1 MALGKN
7 LPDELDFTL
16 CGAKFG
22 WTSSAAPACLPVH
35 PHYNLPIHPMIHL
48 SWTGVMPATLTQ
60 FNADLTIDHGLMAE
74 HGRWLIDHGCSAIVP
89 HGSLG
94 EGATLSFQEKLALQ
108 KTYVAA
114 LPETPIIPGIASL
127 ATKEAVDLAKAAKDH
142 GCRGLMVLPPYLY
155 ASDWREMK
163 AHMSA
168 VIGATDLPCIIY
180 NNPVAYKTDFLPAQ
194 LKELVDEFPNAAAV
208 KESST
213 DARRIAGIRE
223 LCGDRLALGVGVDDC
238 ALEGAAMGAKF
249 WITGVGGAF
258 PRHNVRLWDLATTG
272 RIEEAMAIYTWML
285 PMLRM
290 DTVVKFVQLIKLQ
303 QVLATGG
310 KLGNNRVRPPRLELV
325 GQELAE
331 ATAII
336 EQALATAPSV

>member
-1 MALGKN
+1 MSIQWK
-7 LPDELDFTL
+7 
-16 CGAKFG
+16 
-22 WTSSAAPACLPVH
+22 
-35 PHYNLPIHPMIHL
+35 
-48 SWTGVMPATLTQ
+48 GVMPATLTQ

-74 HGRWLIDHGCSAIVP
+74 HGKWLIDNHCTAIVC

-114 LPETPIIPGIASL
+114 LPDTPIIPGVAALS
-127 ATKEAVDLAKAAKDH
+127 TKEAVDIAKAAKDN

-163 AHMSA
+163 THMQA
-168 VIGATDLPCIIY
+168 VINATDLPCIIY
-180 NNPVAYKTDFLPAQ
+180 NNPVAYKTDFTPLQ
-194 LKELVDEFPNAAAV
+194 IKELADESPNVESV

-213 DARRIAGIRE
+213 DVRRIAGIRE

-238 ALEGAAMGAKF
+238 ALEGAAMGATF
-249 WITGVGGAF
+249 WITGVGDAF
-258 PRHNVRLWDLATTG
+258 PAYNVKLWNLATSG
-272 RIEEAMAIYTWML
+272 KIEEAMAIYQWML

-303 QVLATGG
+303 QTLATGG
-310 KLGNNRVRPPRLELV
+310 KLGNNRVRPPRLELT
-325 GQELAE
+325 GAELAE

-336 EQALATAPSV
+336 ELALATAPV

>member
-1 MALGKN
+1 MSITWK
-7 LPDELDFTL
+7 
-16 CGAKFG
+16 
-22 WTSSAAPACLPVH
+22 
-35 PHYNLPIHPMIHL
+35 
-48 SWTGVMPATLTQ
+48 GVMPATLTQ
-60 FNADLTIDHGLMAE
+60 FNADLSIDHGLMAE
-74 HGRWLIDHGCSAIVP
+74 HGKWLADNGCTAIVC

-94 EGATLSFQEKLALQ
+94 EGSTLSFAEKIALQ

-114 LPETPIIPGIASL
+114 LPDTPIIPGVAALS
-127 ATKEAVDLAKAAKDH
+127 TKEAVDIAKAAKDN

-163 AHMSA
+163 THMKA
-168 VIGATDLPCIIY
+168 VINATDLPCIIY
-180 NNPVAYKTDFLPAQ
+180 NNPVAYKTDFVPAQ
-194 LKELVDEFPNAAAV
+194 IKELADECPNVESV

-213 DARRIAGIRE
+213 DARRVAGIRE
-223 LCGDRLALGVGVDDC
+223 LCGDRLTLGVGVDDC

-258 PRHNVRLWDLATTG
+258 PKHNVKLWELATSG
-272 RIEEAMAIYTWML
+272 QIEEAMPIYHWML

-303 QVLATGG
+303 QNLASGG
-310 KLGNNRVRPPRLELV
+310 KFGNNLVRAPRLELA
-325 GQELAE
+325 GTELAE

-336 EQALATAPSV
+336 ELALATAPAI

>member
-1 MALGKN
+1 MSITWK
-7 LPDELDFTL
+7 
-16 CGAKFG
+16 
-22 WTSSAAPACLPVH
+22 
-35 PHYNLPIHPMIHL
+35 
-48 SWTGVMPATLTQ
+48 GVMPATLTQ
-60 FNADLTIDHGLMAE
+60 FNADLTIDHALMAE
-74 HGRWLIDHGCSAIVP
+74 HGKWLVDSGCTAIIC

-94 EGATLSFQEKLALQ
+94 EGATLSFDEKVALQ
-108 KTYVAA
+108 KTYVDAV
-114 LPETPIIPGIASL
+114 PSTPIIPGIASL
-127 ATKEAVDLAKAAKDH
+127 STKEAVDLAKAAKDN

-163 AHMSA
+163 AHMKA
-168 VIGATDLPCIIY
+168 VISATDLPCIIY
-180 NNPVAYKTDFLPAQ
+180 NNPVAYKTDFTPAHI
-194 LKELVDEFPNAAAV
+194 KELADELPNVESV

-223 LCGDRLALGVGVDDC
+223 LLGDRLALGVGVDDC
-238 ALEGAAMGAKF
+238 ALEGAAMGATF

-258 PRHNVRLWDLATTG
+258 PKHNVKLWDLGTSG
-272 RIEEAMAIYTWML
+272 KIEEAMSIYTWML

-303 QVLATGG
+303 QTLATGG

-325 GQELAE
+325 GKELAD

-336 EQALATAPSV
+336 EKALATAPAV

>member
-1 MALGKN
+1 MSITWK
-7 LPDELDFTL
+7 
-16 CGAKFG
+16 
-22 WTSSAAPACLPVH
+22 
-35 PHYNLPIHPMIHL
+35 
-48 SWTGVMPATLTQ
+48 GVMPATLTQ
-60 FNADLTIDHGLMAE
+60 FNADMTIDHALMAD
-74 HGRWLIDHGCSAIVP
+74 HGKWLIENGCSAIVV

-94 EGATLSFQEKLALQ
+94 EGATLSFAEKLALQ
-108 KTYVAA
+108 KTYVEA
-114 LPETPIIPGIASL
+114 LPDTPIIPGVAALS
-127 ATKEAVDLAKAAKDH
+127 TKEAIDIAKAAKDN

-163 AHMSA
+163 AHMKA
-168 VIGATDLPCIIY
+168 VISATDLPCIIY
-180 NNPVAYKTDFLPAQ
+180 NNPVAYKTDFTALHI
-194 LKELVDEFPNAAAV
+194 KELADELPNVESV

-223 LCGDRLALGVGVDDC
+223 VCGDRLVLGVGVDDC

-258 PRHNVRLWDLATTG
+258 PKHNVKLWDLATTG
-272 RIEEAMAIYTWML
+272 RIEEAMPIYTWML

-303 QVLATGG
+303 QTLATAG
-310 KLGNNRVRPPRLELV
+310 KYGNNRVRAPRLELE
-325 GQELAE
+325 GKELAE

-336 EQALATAPSV
+336 EKAIATAPQV

>member
-1 MALGKN
+1 MSIEWK
-7 LPDELDFTL
+7 
-16 CGAKFG
+16 
-22 WTSSAAPACLPVH
+22 
-35 PHYNLPIHPMIHL
+35 
-48 SWTGVMPATLTQ
+48 GVMPATLTQ
-60 FNADLTIDHGLMAE
+60 FNADLTIDHGVMAE
-74 HGRWLIDHGCSAIVP
+74 HGKWLIENGCTAIVV

-94 EGATLSFQEKLALQ
+94 EGATLSFDEKVALQ
-108 KTYVAA
+108 KTYVEAV
-114 LPETPIIPGIASL
+114 PSTPIIPGIASL
-127 ATKEAVDLAKAAKDH
+127 STKEAVDLAKAAKDN

-168 VIGATDLPCIIY
+168 VISATDLPCIIY
-180 NNPVAYKTDFLPAQ
+180 NNPVAYKTDFTPLHIKQ
-194 LKELVDEFPNAAAV
+194 LADEHANVESV

-213 DARRIAGIRE
+213 DARRVAGIRE
-223 LCGDRLALGVGVDDC
+223 VCGDRLVLGVGVDDC

-258 PRHNVRLWDLATTG
+258 PRHNVKLWDLGTSG
-272 RIEEAMAIYTWML
+272 RIEEAMDIYKWML

-303 QVLATGG
+303 QTMATGG
-310 KLGNNRVRPPRLELV
+310 KYGNNLVRAPRLELA
-325 GQELAE
+325 GAELAE

-336 EQALATAPSV
+336 QKALDTAPVV

>member
-1 MALGKN
+1 MSITWK
-7 LPDELDFTL
+7 
-16 CGAKFG
+16 
-22 WTSSAAPACLPVH
+22 
-35 PHYNLPIHPMIHL
+35 
-48 SWTGVMPATLTQ
+48 GVMPATVTQ
-60 FNADLTIDHGLMAE
+60 FNADLGIDHALMAE
-74 HGRWLIDHGCSAIVP
+74 HGKWLVDNGCSAIVV

-94 EGATLSFQEKLALQ
+94 EGATLDFAEKVALQ
-108 KTYVAA
+108 KTYVDA
-114 LPETPIIPGIASL
+114 LPGTPIIPGVAALS
-127 ATKEAVDLAKAAKDH
+127 TREAVDIAKAAKDN

-163 AHMSA
+163 AHMKA
-168 VIGATDLPCIIY
+168 VISATDLPCILY
-180 NNPVAYKTDFLPAQ
+180 NNPVAYKTDFTPLQ
-194 LKELVDEFPNAAAV
+194 IKELADELPNLESV

-223 LCGDRLALGVGVDDC
+223 VCGDRLVLGVGVDDC

-258 PRHNVRLWDLATTG
+258 PRHNIKLWDLATSG
-272 RIEEAMAIYTWML
+272 RIEEAMPLYHWML

-303 QVLATGG
+303 QTLASGG
-310 KLGNNRVRPPRLELV
+310 KLGNNRVRPPRLELE
-325 GQELAE
+325 GKELAE

-336 EQALATAPSV
+336 EKALATSPQV

>member
-1 MALGKN
+1 MSITWK
-7 LPDELDFTL
+7 
-16 CGAKFG
+16 
-22 WTSSAAPACLPVH
+22 
-35 PHYNLPIHPMIHL
+35 
-48 SWTGVMPATLTQ
+48 GVMPATLTQ
-60 FNADLTIDHGLMAE
+60 FNADMTIDHALMAD
-74 HGRWLIDHGCSAIVP
+74 HGKWLIENGCSAIVV

-94 EGATLSFQEKLALQ
+94 EGATLSFAEKLALQ
-108 KTYVAA
+108 KTYVEA
-114 LPETPIIPGIASL
+114 LPDTPIIPGVAALS
-127 ATKEAVDLAKAAKDH
+127 TKEAVDIAKAAKDN

-163 AHMSA
+163 AHMKA
-168 VIGATDLPCIIY
+168 VISATDLPCIIY
-180 NNPVAYKTDFLPAQ
+180 NNPVAYKTDFTPLHI
-194 LKELVDEFPNAAAV
+194 KELADELPNVESV

-223 LCGDRLALGVGVDDC
+223 VCGDRLVLGVGVDDC

-258 PRHNVRLWDLATTG
+258 PKHNVKLWDLATTG
-272 RIEEAMAIYTWML
+272 RIEEAMPIYTWML

-303 QVLATGG
+303 QTLATAG
-310 KLGNNRVRPPRLELV
+310 KYGNNRVRAPRLELE
-325 GQELAE
+325 GKELAE

-336 EQALATAPSV
+336 EKAIATAPQV

>member
-1 MALGKN
+1 MSITWK
-7 LPDELDFTL
+7 
-16 CGAKFG
+16 
-22 WTSSAAPACLPVH
+22 
-35 PHYNLPIHPMIHL
+35 
-48 SWTGVMPATLTQ
+48 GVMPATLTQ
-60 FNADLTIDHGLMAE
+60 FNADLTIDHALMAE
-74 HGRWLIDHGCSAIVP
+74 HGKWLVDSGCTAIIC

-94 EGATLSFQEKLALQ
+94 EGATLSFDEKVALQ
-108 KTYVAA
+108 KTYVDAV
-114 LPETPIIPGIASL
+114 PGTPIIPGIASL
-127 ATKEAVDLAKAAKDH
+127 STKEAVDLAKAAKDN

-163 AHMSA
+163 AHMKA
-168 VIGATDLPCIIY
+168 VISATDLPCIIY
-180 NNPVAYKTDFLPAQ
+180 NNPVAYKTDFTPAHI
-194 LKELVDEFPNAAAV
+194 KELADELPNVESV

-223 LCGDRLALGVGVDDC
+223 LLGNRLALGVGVDDC
-238 ALEGAAMGAKF
+238 ALEGAAMGATF

-258 PRHNVRLWDLATTG
+258 PKHNVKLWDLGTSG
-272 RIEEAMAIYTWML
+272 KIEEAMSIYTWML

-303 QVLATGG
+303 QTLATGG

-325 GQELAE
+325 GQELAD

-336 EQALATAPSV
+336 EKALATAPTV

>member
-1 MALGKN
+1 MSIEWK
-7 LPDELDFTL
+7 
-16 CGAKFG
+16 
-22 WTSSAAPACLPVH
+22 
-35 PHYNLPIHPMIHL
+35 
-48 SWTGVMPATLTQ
+48 GVMPATLTQ
-60 FNADLTIDHGLMAE
+60 FNEDLSIDHGLMAE
-74 HGRWLIDHGCSAIVP
+74 HGKWLVDNGCSAIIP

-94 EGATLSFQEKLALQ
+94 EGATLSFDEKVALQ
-108 KTYVAA
+108 KTYVDA
-114 LPETPIIPGIASL
+114 LPGTPIIPGIAALS
-127 ATKEAVDLAKAAKDH
+127 TKEAVDLAKAAKDN

-180 NNPVAYKTDFLPAQ
+180 NNPVAYKTDFTPLQ
-194 LKELVDEFPNAAAV
+194 MKELADELPNAAAV

-223 LCGDRLALGVGVDDC
+223 VCGDRLALGVGVDDC
-238 ALEGAAMGAKF
+238 ALEGFAMGAKF

-258 PRHNVRLWDLATTG
+258 PRHNVKLLELALANK
-272 RIEEAMAIYTWML
+272 IEEAMPIYTWML

-303 QVLATGG
+303 QNLASGG
-310 KLGNNRVRPPRLELV
+310 KFGNNRVRAPRLELV
-325 GQELAE
+325 GAELAE

-336 EQALATAPSV
+336 EKAIATAPEV

>member
-1 MALGKN
+1 MSIQWK
-7 LPDELDFTL
+7 
-16 CGAKFG
+16 
-22 WTSSAAPACLPVH
+22 
-35 PHYNLPIHPMIHL
+35 
-48 SWTGVMPATLTQ
+48 GVMPATLTQ

-74 HGRWLIDHGCSAIVP
+74 HGRWVIERGCTAIIC

-94 EGATLSFQEKLALQ
+94 EGATLSFEEKVALQ

-114 LPETPIIPGIASL
+114 VPGTPIIPGIAALS
-127 ATKEAVDLAKAAKDH
+127 TKEAVDLAKAAKDN

-155 ASDWREMK
+155 SSDWREMK
-163 AHMSA
+163 AHMAA

-180 NNPVAYKTDFLPAQ
+180 NNPVAYKTDFIPTHI
-194 LKELVDEFPNAAAV
+194 KELADEFSNVAAV

-223 LCGDRLALGVGVDDC
+223 VCGDRVALGVGVDDC
-238 ALEGAAMGAKF
+238 ALEGFAMGAKF
-249 WITGVGGAF
+249 WITGVGDAF
-258 PRHNVRLWDLATTG
+258 PAYNVKLLELGTTG
-272 RIEEAMAIYTWML
+272 RIEEAMPIYHWML

-303 QVLATGG
+303 QSLATGG

-325 GQELAE
+325 GAELAA
-331 ATAII
+331 ATSII
-336 EQALATAPSV
+336 EKALATAPSIA

>member
-1 MALGKN
+1 MSIEWK
-7 LPDELDFTL
+7 
-16 CGAKFG
+16 
-22 WTSSAAPACLPVH
+22 
-35 PHYNLPIHPMIHL
+35 
-48 SWTGVMPATLTQ
+48 GVMPATLTQ
-60 FNADLTIDHGLMAE
+60 FNSDLSIDHGLMAE
-74 HGRWLIDHGCSAIVP
+74 HGRWLIENGCTAIVP

-94 EGATLSFQEKLALQ
+94 EGATLSFAEKVALQ
-108 KTYVAA
+108 KTYVEA

-127 ATKEAVDLAKAAKDH
+127 STREAVDLAKAAKDN

-163 AHMSA
+163 THMAA
-168 VIGATDLPCIIY
+168 VISATDLPCIIY
-180 NNPVAYKTDFLPAQ
+180 NNPVAYRTDFTPSHIL
-194 LKELVDEFPNAAAV
+194 ELANEFPNAEAV

-258 PRHNVRLWDLATTG
+258 QRHNVRLWDLGTSG
-272 RIEEAMAIYTWML
+272 RIEEAMEIYTWML

-290 DTVVKFVQLIKLQ
+290 DTVVKFVQLLKLQ
-303 QVLATGG
+303 QDLASGG
-310 KLGNNRVRPPRLELV
+310 KLGNCRVRPPRLELE
-325 GQELAE
+325 GAELAE
-331 ATAII
+331 AKSII
-336 EQALATAPSV
+336 EHAIATAPEV

>member
-1 MALGKN
+1 
-7 LPDELDFTL
+7 
-16 CGAKFG
+16 
-22 WTSSAAPACLPVH
+22 
-35 PHYNLPIHPMIHL
+35 
-48 SWTGVMPATLTQ
+48 MPATLTQ

-74 HGRWLIDHGCSAIVP
+74 HGKWLIENGCTAVVC

-94 EGATLSFQEKLALQ
+94 EGATLSFEEKLALQ

-114 LPETPIIPGIASL
+114 LPNTPIIPGVAALS
-127 ATKEAVDLAKAAKDH
+127 TKEAVDIAKAAKDN

-163 AHMSA
+163 THMQA
-168 VIGATDLPCIIY
+168 VINATDLPCIIY
-180 NNPVAYKTDFLPAQ
+180 NNPVAYKTDFTPIQ
-194 LKELVDEFPNAAAV
+194 IKELADESPNVESV

-213 DARRIAGIRE
+213 DVRRIAGIRE

-238 ALEGAAMGAKF
+238 ALEGAAMGATF
-249 WITGVGGAF
+249 WITGVGDAF
-258 PRHNVRLWDLATTG
+258 PAYNVKLWNLATSG
-272 RIEEAMAIYTWML
+272 KIEEAMAIYQWML

-303 QVLATGG
+303 QTLATGG
-310 KLGNNRVRPPRLELV
+310 KLGNNRVRPPRLELT
-325 GQELAE
+325 GAELAE

-336 EQALATAPSV
+336 ELALATAPV

>member
-1 MALGKN
+1 MSIQWK
-7 LPDELDFTL
+7 
-16 CGAKFG
+16 
-22 WTSSAAPACLPVH
+22 
-35 PHYNLPIHPMIHL
+35 
-48 SWTGVMPATLTQ
+48 GVMPATLTQ
-60 FNADLTIDHGLMAE
+60 FNADLTIDHGIMAE
-74 HGRWLIDHGCSAIVP
+74 HGKWVIEQGCTAIIC

-94 EGATLSFQEKLALQ
+94 EGATLSFEEKVALQ

-114 LPETPIIPGIASL
+114 VPGTPIIPGIAALS
-127 ATKEAVDLAKAAKDH
+127 TKEAVDLAKAAKDN

-155 ASDWREMK
+155 SSDWREMK
-163 AHMSA
+163 AHMAA

-180 NNPVAYKTDFLPAQ
+180 NNPVAYKTDFIPTHI
-194 LKELVDEFPNAAAV
+194 KELADEFSNVAAV

-223 LCGDRLALGVGVDDC
+223 VCGDRVALGVGVDDC
-238 ALEGAAMGAKF
+238 ALEGFAMGAKF
-249 WITGVGGAF
+249 WITGVGDAF
-258 PRHNVRLWDLATTG
+258 PAYNVKLLELGTTG
-272 RIEEAMAIYTWML
+272 RIEEAMPIYHWML

-303 QVLATGG
+303 QNLATGG

-325 GQELAE
+325 GAELAE

-336 EQALATAPSV
+336 DKALATAPTL

>member
-1 MALGKN
+1 MSIQWK
-7 LPDELDFTL
+7 
-16 CGAKFG
+16 
-22 WTSSAAPACLPVH
+22 
-35 PHYNLPIHPMIHL
+35 
-48 SWTGVMPATLTQ
+48 GVMPATLTQ

-74 HGRWLIDHGCSAIVP
+74 HGKWLIDNGCSAIVA

-94 EGATLSFQEKLALQ
+94 EGATLSFEEKVELQ

-114 LPETPIIPGIASL
+114 VPNTPIIPGIAALS
-127 ATKEAVDLAKAAKDH
+127 TKEAVDLAKAAKDN

-155 ASDWREMK
+155 SSDWREMK
-163 AHMSA
+163 AHMTA
-168 VIGATDLPCIIY
+168 VISATDLPCIIY
-180 NNPVAYKTDFLPAQ
+180 NNPVAYKTDFIPAHI
-194 LKELVDEFPNAAAV
+194 KELADELPNVAAV

-223 LCGDRLALGVGVDDC
+223 VCGDRVALGVGVDDC
-238 ALEGAAMGAKF
+238 ALEGFAMGAKF
-249 WITGVGGAF
+249 WITGVGDAF
-258 PRHNVRLWDLATTG
+258 PAYNVRLLELAMAG
-272 RIEEAMAIYTWML
+272 KIEEAMPLYHWML

-303 QVLATGG
+303 QNLATGG

-325 GQELAE
+325 GTELAE

-336 EQALATAPSV
+336 EKALATAPAL

>member
-1 MALGKN
+1 MSITWK
-7 LPDELDFTL
+7 
-16 CGAKFG
+16 
-22 WTSSAAPACLPVH
+22 
-35 PHYNLPIHPMIHL
+35 
-48 SWTGVMPATLTQ
+48 GVMPATLTQ
-60 FNADLTIDHGLMAE
+60 FNADMTIDHALMAD
-74 HGRWLIDHGCSAIVP
+74 HGKWLIENGCSAIVV

-94 EGATLSFQEKLALQ
+94 EGATLSFAEKLALQ
-108 KTYVAA
+108 KTYVEA
-114 LPETPIIPGIASL
+114 LPDTPIIPGVAALS
-127 ATKEAVDLAKAAKDH
+127 TKEAVDIAKAAKDN

-163 AHMSA
+163 AHMKA
-168 VIGATDLPCIIY
+168 VISATDLPCIIY
-180 NNPVAYKTDFLPAQ
+180 NNPVAYKTDFTPLHI
-194 LKELVDEFPNAAAV
+194 KELADELPNVESV

-223 LCGDRLALGVGVDDC
+223 VCGDRLVLGVGVDDC

-258 PRHNVRLWDLATTG
+258 PKHNVKLWDLATTG
-272 RIEEAMAIYTWML
+272 RIEEAMPIYTWML

-303 QVLATGG
+303 QTLATGG
-310 KLGNNRVRPPRLELV
+310 KFGNNRVRAPRLELE
-325 GQELAE
+325 GKELAE

-336 EQALATAPSV
+336 EKAIATAPQV

>member
-1 MALGKN
+1 MSIQWK
-7 LPDELDFTL
+7 
-16 CGAKFG
+16 
-22 WTSSAAPACLPVH
+22 
-35 PHYNLPIHPMIHL
+35 
-48 SWTGVMPATLTQ
+48 GVMPATLTQ

-74 HGRWLIDHGCSAIVP
+74 HGKWLIENGCSAIVP

-94 EGATLSFQEKLALQ
+94 EGATLSFEEKVALQ
-108 KTYVAA
+108 HTYVAA
-114 LPETPIIPGIASL
+114 VPGTPIIPGIAALS
-127 ATKEAVDLAKAAKDH
+127 TKEAVDLAKAAKDN
-142 GCRGLMVLPPYLY
+142 GCGGLMVLPPYLY
-155 ASDWREMK
+155 SSDWREMK
-163 AHMSA
+163 AHMVA

-180 NNPVAYKTDFLPAQ
+180 NNPVAYKTDFTPANI
-194 LKELVDEFPNAAAV
+194 KELADELPNVAAV

-238 ALEGAAMGAKF
+238 ALEGLAMGAKF
-249 WITGVGGAF
+249 WITGVGDAF
-258 PRHNVRLWDLATTG
+258 PAYNVKLLELASSG
-272 RIEEAMAIYTWML
+272 RIEEAMLIYNWML

-303 QVLATGG
+303 QTLASGG

-325 GQELAE
+325 GSELAE

-336 EQALATAPSV
+336 EKALAKAPVL